1 MQEMIEEVER
11 IIAAYKS
18 NINGRKKYYDY
29 PFTNNCEH
37 YYQLI
42 FLQRSLDIWTRSL
55 ELMRK
60 YSVIRSGVKDLN
72 KSVHFEKLI
81 NFNQYEYKLLP
92 NLHKE
97 MIEYMKILEWK
108 LQEK

>member
-1 MQEMIEEVER
+1 MKKLKELLMLINRISTVEKNIMIIHSRITANIIISLLFYREV
-11 IIAAYKS
+11 
-18 NINGRKKYYDY
+18 
-29 PFTNNCEH
+29 
-37 YYQLI
+37 
-42 FLQRSLDIWTRSL
+42 DIWTRSL
-55 ELMRK
+55 ELMKK

-81 NFNQYEYKLLP
+81 NINQYEYKLLP

-97 MIEYMKILEWK
+97 MIEYMKILEWR